1 MADPS
6 DFRDAD
12 VLRLLEL
19 VLAEPDPALARLCV
33 QVADRLNITVA
44 SVADR
49 LELPQHAT
57 PTSAMHALAELCGYG
72 CVDLALRLA
81 GHWDP
86 TVRAAAI
93 EALEDIDDP
102 RVRTA
107 LGKAPPDSDPD
118 VRRVLD
124 RVRSRLDLGDVQR
137 RAPTKPPWLTVS
149 EAPVARLLVG
159 RVPDAEIP
167 NVLALRRSSIAA
179 VREAAERYADQRF
192 NNVLASLKSNP
203 TMEGLKLLERLT
215 HPGAVAYLDEVGLSG
230 DLRIGEVQVD
240 ILRNLR
246 TRSAARVLLKWLQ
259 ETSHQDSHIWWSLA
273 FSGDEA
279 VSEIVGVL
287 PTLAIGKRRSA
298 AALVDIRWPRELVNA
313 LLGYF
318 GI

>member
-6 DFRDAD
+6 DFRDAN

-107 LGKAPPDSDPD
+107 FGKAP
-118 VRRVLD
+118 
-124 RVRSRLDLGDVQR
+124 
-137 RAPTKPPWLTVS
+137 
-149 EAPVARLLVG
+149 
-159 RVPDAEIP
+159 
-167 NVLALRRSSIAA
+167 
-179 VREAAERYADQRF
+179 
-192 NNVLASLKSNP
+192 
-203 TMEGLKLLERLT
+203 
-215 HPGAVAYLDEVGLSG
+215 
-230 DLRIGEVQVD
+230 
-240 ILRNLR
+240 
-246 TRSAARVLLKWLQ
+246 
-259 ETSHQDSHIWWSLA
+259 
-273 FSGDEA
+273 
-279 VSEIVGVL
+279 
-287 PTLAIGKRRSA
+287 
-298 AALVDIRWPRELVNA
+298 
-313 LLGYF
+313 
-318 GI
+318 